1 MSLASRSLVLP
12 GGLQLHLLHQPAARQ
27 AAALVQIAAG
37 SHHEPDRWP
46 GLAHLL
52 EHLLFTGSAAFPDD
66 QRLMPWVQGAGGRVN
81 ATTLQQRTAFFFE
94 VAAPQL
100 AEGLARLM
108 DMVAAPLFAPAAIQQ
123 EVAVID
129 AEYQLLQSHAQT
141 LSEAALLDG
150 VAQPAE
156 FHRFHI
162 GSRACFGEQIDAL
175 RAALRSFH
183 QQHYH
188 CGRMQLWL
196 QGPQSLNELEQ
207 LARRA
212 TAMLPAGSVPVMSPL
227 PQLKPMRDSLLRLAG
242 PEHFWLSYLLPDN
255 ESANRDAVTLLREFA
270 LDDAPGSLLARLRS
284 QGLCDALSMKWLYL
298 ADNACWLALAFEG
311 ESLTPDKARET
322 EAVWLAWLQA
332 LRHSSPAQRAHY
344 GDLAQE
350 RFARLAPLDQL
361 RERAFGFTPGNAG
374 DLNALISALSADHA
388 TRLFSA
394 PGIEGELYCSQGLTF
409 HRQHWQRRP
418 ADQVEPDF
426 RFYPLEAVFAEPAL
440 PPAAQPLL
448 HCEQGKQPATLILR
462 PEFFHNFSAAEGK
475 ARAAQLR
482 PYFGTLR
489 HLGSEGE
496 FSAREGVWQLTLRL
510 PEQHRLW
517 AVNEALTELAKPLSE
532 SRAVP
537 EEGIAIRTLLA
548 QLPEQL
554 HASQPIDRWRAVL
567 TGGDAALHQALAR
580 LLSAFPVTVN
590 AAQRPDAWPL
600 LRALRRVAH
609 VSDEQALLLFVP
621 LPSQDDLTLAAARA
635 LALLYEPQFFQR
647 LRVEQQVGYVV
658 SCRYQRCG
666 DRDGILFA
674 LQSPDQPP
682 AALLRHC
689 KNFLRSFSSVITAT
703 DLTRLQSRLTPFLQP
718 QQDADVALRALRQH
732 TGLPVLTEAAIQ
744 ALTPTDLHQLHQR
757 MTRERHR
764 WLALFCGGRI
774 APTE

>member
-12 GGLQLHLLHQPAARQ
+12 DGLQLHLLQQPAARQ

-108 DMVAAPLFAPAAIQQ
+108 DMVAAPLFTPVAVQQ

-150 VAQPAE
+150 VAQPAG

-162 GSRACFGEQIDAL
+162 GSRACFGEQVDAL

-188 CGRMQLWL
+188 RGRMQLWL
-196 QGPQSLNELEQ
+196 QGPQPLDELEQ
-207 LARRA
+207 LARRV
-212 TAMLPAGSVPVMSPL
+212 TAVLPVGPAPVVPPL
-227 PQLKPMRDSLLRLAG
+227 PQLKPMRDSLLRVAG
-242 PEHFWLSYLLPDN
+242 PERFWLSYLLSHN
-255 ESANRDAVTLLREFA
+255 EQINRDVVTLLREFA
-270 LDDAPGSLLARLRS
+270 LDDAPGSLLATLRS
-284 QGLCDALSMKWLYL
+284 QGLCEALNMQWLYL
-298 ADNACWLALAFEG
+298 ADNACWLALVFEG
-311 ESLTPDKARET
+311 ESLTPDRARKT

-344 GDLAQE
+344 GELAHE

-361 RERAFGFTPGNAG
+361 RERAFGFAPGNRG
-374 DLNALISALSADHA
+374 DFNVLISALSADHA

-394 PGIEGELYCSQGLTF
+394 PGIEGELCCSQGLTF
-409 HRQHWQRRP
+409 QRQYWQMQP
-418 ADQVEPDF
+418 ADNVEPAF
-426 RFYPLEAVFAEPAL
+426 RFYPLEAVFAEPEL
-440 PPAAQPLL
+440 PSAAQPLL

-475 ARAAQLR
+475 ARTAQLR
-482 PYFGTLR
+482 AFFGTLR

-496 FSAREGVWQLTLRL
+496 FSAREGVWQLRLRL

-517 AVNEALTELAKPLSE
+517 AVNAALTELAKPLSE
-532 SRAVP
+532 SRTAQ

-554 HASQPIDRWRAVL
+554 HASQPFDHWRAAL
-567 TGGDAALHQALAR
+567 TGGDAALHQALTR
-580 LLSAFPVTVN
+580 LLSAFPATFN
-590 AAQRPDAWPL
+590 AAQRPDAPPPL
-600 LRALRRVAH
+600 RPLRRVTHA
-609 VSDEQALLLFVP
+609 SDEQALLLFVP
-621 LPSQDDLTLAAARA
+621 LPSQDEATLAAARA
-635 LALLYEPQFFQR
+635 LALLYEPRFFQR

-689 KNFLRSFSSVITAT
+689 KNFLRSFSSVITAAE
-703 DLTRLQSRLTPFLQP
+703 LANLQSRLMPFIQP
-718 QQDADVALRALRQH
+718 QQDADAALRALRQQA
-732 TGLPVLTEAAIQ
+732 GLPLLTEAAIQ
-744 ALTPTDLHQLHQR
+744 ALTPADLHQLHQR
-757 MTRERHR
+757 LRRERRR

-774 APTE
+774 APG